1 MEEIDDFIWFR
12 TANRWLRW
20 YVDDC
25 IVCSCQKKMML
36 GKVRKKMNIIRNV
49 FRDLFQPIQVE
60 ARFPLMAWVLLLLAV
75 IIATISK
82 IEIICQ

>member
-1 MEEIDDFIWFR
+1 MEEIDDFICFR

-36 GKVRKKMNIIRNV
+36 GIEKKGNEHYSQYI
-49 FRDLFQPIQVE
+49 
-60 ARFPLMAWVLLLLAV
+60 
-75 IIATISK
+75 
-82 IEIICQ
+82 

>member
-1 MEEIDDFIWFR
+1 M
-12 TANRWLRW
+12 
-20 YVDDC
+20 
-25 IVCSCQKKMML
+25 
-36 GKVRKKMNIIRNV
+36 KKMNIIRNV

-82 IEIICQ
+82 ITIICK

>member
-1 MEEIDDFIWFR
+1 MDTQRKNYTLCVKIYDQELELLKGTLEEIDDFICFR

-36 GKVRKKMNIIRNV
+36 GMGKKENEHYSQRI
-49 FRDLFQPIQVE
+49 
-60 ARFPLMAWVLLLLAV
+60 
-75 IIATISK
+75 
-82 IEIICQ
+82 